1 MKNEERLDEGQM
13 ELFLEKLRAQAEK
26 DPSLGRDVVEVIQS
40 SFTKDKAE
48 PTEEIARTLCE
59 LLEPERLGQLRR
71 LNCKHCG
78 KRLEEW
84 RSVAGMDVCLACS
97 MPGSY
102 P

>member
-1 MKNEERLDEGQM
+1 MKQNEKRLDEGQV
-13 ELFLEKLRAQAEK
+13 ELFLEKLRARAE
-26 DPSLGRDVVEVIQS
+26 LGPDVLEIIQS

-78 KRLEEW
+78 ERLEEW
-84 RSVAGMDVCLACS
+84 RSVAGMDACLACS
-97 MPGSY
+97 MPGGRS
-102 P
+102 